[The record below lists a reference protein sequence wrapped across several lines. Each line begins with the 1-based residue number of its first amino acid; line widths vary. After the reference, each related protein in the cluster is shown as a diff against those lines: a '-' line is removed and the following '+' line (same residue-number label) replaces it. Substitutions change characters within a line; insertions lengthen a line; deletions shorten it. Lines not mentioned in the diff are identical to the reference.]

1 MKNKK
6 IMNTIEIRKNILAIK
21 TTKFMNMN
29 IMNVIRDNIN
39 MMRTKKTMNTIMIKN
54 IKNKTKNTH
63 TQKTQTYQN

>member
-1 MKNKK
+1 MKTKK
-6 IMNTIEIRKNILAIK
+6 NMNTIEIRKNILAIK

-63 TQKTQTYQN
+63 T